1 MLTNVL
7 VKKPNKLFIYYAIHT
22 KKGTPLGV
30 SFFISENIKKSVT
43 LLTIISYTKKDAST
57 TETSFHTI
65 IYNF

>member
-1 MLTNVL
+1 MLINVL

-30 SFFISENIKKSVT
+30 SFFVSKEISNIT
-43 LLTIISYTKKDAST
+43 HYYCIQQKKDAST
-57 TETSFHTI
+57 TETSFYTI